1 MSEEFIIECEN
12 VKFSYPESP
21 TFAVNNV
28 SFAVKK
34 GEFLSIIGHN
44 GSGKSTLSRL
54 FNGLLEP
61 DDGKIAGNGFGG
73 RQKRAGSAQAR
84 RHRFPKSRQ
93 SNGCVYRRGRRG
105 VRS

>member
-61 DDGKIAGNGFGG
+61 DDGKIKVLGMDLAEGKN
-73 RQKRAGSAQAR
+73 ALE
-84 RHRFPKSRQ
+84 
-93 SNGCVYRRGRRG
+93 
-105 VRS
+105 VRKHVGIVFQNPDNQMVA